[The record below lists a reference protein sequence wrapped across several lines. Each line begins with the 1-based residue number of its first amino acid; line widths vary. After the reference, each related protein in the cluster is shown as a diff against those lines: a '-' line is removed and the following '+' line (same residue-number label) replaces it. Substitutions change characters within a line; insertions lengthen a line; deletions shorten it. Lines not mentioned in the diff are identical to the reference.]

1 MQTTHLTDKVI
12 PLFSTPVF
20 VEVGKNMP
28 DVIPQIKDLEYHNYS
43 NRHKGGEQTTNMN
56 ILDTLPELTEWLSP
70 FVKEYVYDVMGC
82 DTKNDIDIPCSWV
95 NRHKF
100 QDKSHEHN
108 HRNCLYS
115 GIVYLECEPNG
126 GDLIFTNHKFEMIS
140 PDRTHYNIYNS
151 MKWTIRPEKGMVIMF
166 PSDLFHFVTENL
178 SSEIRYSLAFNMM
191 LRGKFGNPSSFIN
204 L

>member
-1 MQTTHLTDKVI
+1 
-12 PLFSTPVF
+12 
-20 VEVGKNMP
+20 
-28 DVIPQIKDLEYHNYS
+28 
-43 NRHKGGEQTTNMN
+43 
-56 ILDTLPELTEWLSP
+56 
-70 FVKEYVYDVMGC
+70 MGC

-140 PDRTHYNIYNS
+140 PDEDTLQHIQQFEVDYQTREGHGCYV
-151 MKWTIRPEKGMVIMF
+151 P
-166 PSDLFHFVTENL
+166 
-178 SSEIRYSLAFNMM
+178 
-191 LRGKFGNPSSFIN
+191 
-204 L
+204 